1 MPPSCSYPSIV
12 QKKTP
17 APFSSPA
24 YTSLYLLQCLAV
36 PRVGLFRRLLSL
48 TRWSRRPLYASLY
61 VRLLSLAIAY
71 SNRRRCFASLTLW
84 RLTRLRVS
92 AFSIRMRWRLA
103 FLDPSI
109 RQLTFHWA
117 LVDFVTLGIDDA
129 CAGLVACLERDFPG
143 KRGDLLIVENVTVFV
158 AVFDFLFAR
167 DDRAVGSWWWLGG
180 YVCVTNWA
188 DGFLLAMLDE
198 GGVRSSGGRDRNLR
212 DDMLSGVLVVLGA
225 N

>member
-1 MPPSCSYPSIV
+1 M
-12 QKKTP
+12 
-17 APFSSPA
+17 
-24 YTSLYLLQCLAV
+24 
-36 PRVGLFRRLLSL
+36 
-48 TRWSRRPLYASLY
+48 
-61 VRLLSLAIAY
+61 
-71 SNRRRCFASLTLW
+71 
-84 RLTRLRVS
+84 
-92 AFSIRMRWRLA
+92 
-103 FLDPSI
+103 DPSI

-167 DDRAVGSWWWLGG
+167 DDRAVGSRWRLGG

-188 DGFLLAMLDE
+188 DGFLLVMLDE